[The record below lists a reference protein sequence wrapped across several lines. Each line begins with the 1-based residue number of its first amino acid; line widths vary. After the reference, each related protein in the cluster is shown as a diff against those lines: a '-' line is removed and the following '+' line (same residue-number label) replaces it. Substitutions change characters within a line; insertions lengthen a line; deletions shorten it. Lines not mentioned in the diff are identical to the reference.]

1 MEENKEP
8 QNINTFIPDAYQSCI
23 TNAYKVFQIEV
34 EVLWETSTKNV
45 EIGKIL
51 LMPVAS
57 THQFLAN

>member
-1 MEENKEP
+1 MTT
-8 QNINTFIPDAYQSCI
+8 IITDAYQSCI
-23 TNAYKVFQIEV
+23 TNTYKVFQPEV
-34 EVLWETSTKNV
+34 VVLWETSTKNV